1 MRDESEGLVRLSP
14 LRMTARRCL
23 TVQLFTGRAG
33 KRVRPGRLGSVRSP
47 RSISEGVCGSNL
59 TLVNRKREGVT
70 RISKGAGESEG
81 NSQGRMSQ
89 TCNVLGCVYLISPP
103 LP

>member
-1 MRDESEGLVRLSP
+1 
-14 LRMTARRCL
+14 MTARRCL
-23 TVQLFTGRAG
+23 TVEVFTGRAG
-33 KRVRPGRLGSVRSP
+33 KRARPGRLGSALSP

-70 RISKGAGESEG
+70 QISKGAEENEG

-89 TCNVLGCVYLISPP
+89 ARNVCV
-103 LP
+103 

>member
-1 MRDESEGLVRLSP
+1 MCR
-14 LRMTARRCL
+14 
-23 TVQLFTGRAG
+23 F
-33 KRVRPGRLGSVRSP
+33 GSFLSP

-70 RISKGAGESEG
+70 QISKGAEESEG

-89 TCNVLGCVYLISPP
+89 TPNMLGCVY
-103 LP
+103 